1 MGVSFAFLFCTC
13 RGSKDAHRFA
23 VYLFRKLVFW
33 YTLNMNEMYAGNNIL
48 RRFSDMFQGSLS
60 LYPTEFSLG
69 LLEPSLLF
77 LGLFWPLLSI
87 SVAFLNIVTSKERK
101 EPNQTVLVALTP
113 LPPQVSLH
121 RFILPQLSLFPLSLQ
136 VPFYITLNMA

>member
-1 MGVSFAFLFCTC
+1 MMGVSFAFLFCTC

-23 VYLFRKLVFW
+23 IYLFRKLVFW

-60 LYPTEFSLG
+60 LYATEFSLG

-77 LGLFWPLLSI
+77 LGLF
-87 SVAFLNIVTSKERK
+87 
-101 EPNQTVLVALTP
+101 
-113 LPPQVSLH
+113 
-121 RFILPQLSLFPLSLQ
+121 
-136 VPFYITLNMA
+136 